1 MVTPIK
7 KSGPKIRFGSDAV
20 KTTIV
25 IPRNDYDRLTAIA
38 AKECRAVTSQAL
50 YLIQRGLDKKK
61 GERNEDSDPIT

>member
-1 MVTPIK
+1 
-7 KSGPKIRFGSDAV
+7 V

-50 YLIQRGLDKKK
+50 YFIQRGLDKKK